1 MIKKILSTE
10 PLFFDLGLLIARIWL
25 GVTFIV
31 FHGYRKITNPEG
43 WEKLGTSMASLGVD
57 FAPAFWGF
65 MAAFTESFGALF
77 LLLGFFTRPFSALLA
92 FTMFIATLKHLLAD
106 EKFSYP
112 LEMMAVFTLFAF
124 LGAGKYSLDKLITD
138 RG

>member
-1 MIKKILSTE
+1 MIKKIISTE
-10 PLFFDLGLLIARIWL
+10 PFFFDASLLLARVWL

-31 FHGYRKITNPEG
+31 FHGFRKIVNPDG
-43 WEKLGTSMASLGVD
+43 WEKLGANMANLGLD

-77 LLLGFFTRPFSALLA
+77 LLLGLFTRPVSALLA
-92 FTMFIATLKHLLAD
+92 FTMLVATLKHVIAD

-112 LEMMAVFTLFAF
+112 LEMMAVFILIAF
-124 LGAGKYSLDKLITD
+124 LGAGRYSTDKYLAKKL
-138 RG
+138 

>member
-1 MIKKILSTE
+1 MIKKILSPE
-10 PLFFDLGLLIARIWL
+10 PAFFDLGLLIARVWL

-31 FHGYRKITNPEG
+31 FHGYKKIVNPAG
-43 WEKLGTSMASLGVD
+43 WEKLGANMANLGLD

-77 LLLGFFTRPFSALLA
+77 LLLGLFTRPVSALLA
-92 FTMFIATLKHLLAD
+92 FTMLIATLKHIMVD

-112 LEMMAVFTLFAF
+112 LEMMAVFILIAF
-124 LGAGKYSLDKLITD
+124 LGSGKFSID
-138 RG
+138 RFLTRKM